1 MGPVGPVG
9 LVGLT
14 IKPRHSWDRGAG
26 RDRLPLCKRS
36 NGLIVADGSARFTA
50 CLQLFTCQPYT
61 GAQRTEKLNWTLTLT
76 SPLSTCYPQFTSE
89 CNCLS
94 AFRGIVQE
102 VKPLGILVAWG
113 TSQVVQ
119 HSSTAASTLL
129 ASKAGRPPR
138 PLSPPALH
146 KSNGGT

>member
-1 MGPVGPVG
+1 M
-9 LVGLT
+9 
-14 IKPRHSWDRGAG
+14 
-26 RDRLPLCKRS
+26 
-36 NGLIVADGSARFTA
+36 
-50 CLQLFTCQPYT
+50 
-61 GAQRTEKLNWTLTLT
+61 
-76 SPLSTCYPQFTSE
+76 
-89 CNCLS
+89 
-94 AFRGIVQE
+94 
-102 VKPLGILVAWG
+102 GILVAWG